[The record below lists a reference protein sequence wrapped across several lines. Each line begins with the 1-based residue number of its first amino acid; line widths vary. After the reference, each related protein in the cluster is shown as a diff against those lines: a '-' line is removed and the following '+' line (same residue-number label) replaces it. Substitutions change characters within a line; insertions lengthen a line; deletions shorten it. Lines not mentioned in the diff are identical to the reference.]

1 MKAFEISINN
11 EFSCIA
17 GIPGHHVLTAVV
29 LSKSVQ
35 DKNQFLFNVQGNDFS
50 IFSELNFSG
59 EMSSQEKLNKIMEVF
74 TKQGIRMKE
83 WIKKDFNQE
92 VEIEIRI
99 VDVDPKQISPGKDI
113 NPDMKSLSE
122 ATTQFLGLN
131 PS

>member
-1 MKAFEISINN
+1 MIAFEISINN

-17 GIPGHHVLTAVV
+17 GIPGHHVLSAVM

-35 DKNQFLFNVQGNDFS
+35 DKNQLLFNVQGNDLS
-50 IFSELNFSG
+50 IFSELNFSEG
-59 EMSSQEKLNKIMEVF
+59 MSPQEKWPKIMEVF

-92 VEIEIRI
+92 VEIEIRL
-99 VDVDPKQISPGKDI
+99 VDVDPKQISPGKDL
-113 NPDMKSLSE
+113 NPDLKSLTE
-122 ATTQFLGLN
+122 AATQYLGLN